1 MLTMILTLRMN
12 HQKAAGRR
20 HEASNQRREKENKN
34 GGGLRV
40 RYSSNNRIRRPEC
53 LLRRGRSRLGARA
66 SQQRGGRCAHG
77 WSRPFHKEPT
87 YPRFGGLLRSEKKK
101 RLLSAAIKQVS
112 HHVGQQQSAQPPTD
126 PRLSTDISPTDRSS
140 TDRSSTDISSTD
152 RSSTEY
158 ITYR

>member
-66 SQQRGGRCAHG
+66 SQQRGGSLSMEKMVDTLVYELNITHPNLD
-77 WSRPFHKEPT
+77 SMPI
-87 YPRFGGLLRSEKKK
+87 RST
-101 RLLSAAIKQVS
+101 LIVTL
-112 HHVGQQQSAQPPTD
+112 GQ
-126 PRLSTDISPTDRSS
+126 
-140 TDRSSTDISSTD
+140 
-152 RSSTEY
+152 
-158 ITYR
+158 